1 MPEVR
6 SAKIIPFEAA
16 HARFAAL
23 REAGRRIVQSH
34 GIFDLIHPGHIAHL
48 EGARALGDLLVV
60 SVTADR
66 HVHKGP
72 GRPYF
77 AEHLRL
83 ASVAS
88 LECVDFVVLAPFP
101 GAVEAIETIRPTRLL
116 QGQGIRGPL
125 FDRPRADS
133 SPRKSPGRRT
143 ASAAKSASP
152 ARSRPARPG

>member
-1 MPEVR
+1 MPEARSTKIVPFDAVR
-6 SAKIIPFEAA
+6 A
-16 HARFAAL
+16 HCDAL
-23 REAGRRIVQSH
+23 RAAGRRMVPIAR
-34 GIFDLIHPGHIAHL
+34 DLRPGLHPGHVAHL

-60 SVTADR
+60 SRVTANK

-101 GAVEAIETIRPTRLL
+101 GAAKSMEAMSPRLL
-116 QGQGIRGPL
+116 QGQGVRGPEL
-125 FDRPRADS
+125 RRLGRVAGGDPRT
-133 SPRKSPGRRT
+133 R

-152 ARSRPARPG
+152 VRSRPAPPS